1 MQKALCIFGMVVA
14 VLILLIFGLDLITD
28 YPFHGSLKWTMD
40 LPMVICAL
48 LIGYLGW
55 STLREQD

>member
-14 VLILLIFGLDLITD
+14 VLVVLFFGLDLLIEW
-28 YPFHGSLKWTMD
+28 PFQGSLKWVMD
-40 LPMVICAL
+40 LPMMLCAL
-48 LIGYLGW
+48 VLGYLGW

>member
-14 VLILLIFGLDLITD
+14 VLILLIFGLDMLMKW
-28 YPFHGSLKWTMD
+28 PFEGSQMWVMD
-40 LPMVICAL
+40 LPFILCAL
-48 LIGYLGW
+48 ALGYLGW